1 MNNKCRLLQKKSFFE
16 TIGLQILLQNEKI
29 LAASKQ
35 KKKKREREREICV
48 VHLLLFLKIHTD
60 CYIYF
65 NILFDYVVFD

>member
-35 KKKKREREREICV
+35 KKKKKRERERDLCSAFVIIFKNT
-48 VHLLLFLKIHTD
+48 HRLLHIF
-60 CYIYF
+60 
-65 NILFDYVVFD
+65 

>member
-35 KKKKREREREICV
+35 KKKKRERERERDLCSAFVIIFKNT
-48 VHLLLFLKIHTD
+48 HRLLHIF
-60 CYIYF
+60 
-65 NILFDYVVFD
+65 